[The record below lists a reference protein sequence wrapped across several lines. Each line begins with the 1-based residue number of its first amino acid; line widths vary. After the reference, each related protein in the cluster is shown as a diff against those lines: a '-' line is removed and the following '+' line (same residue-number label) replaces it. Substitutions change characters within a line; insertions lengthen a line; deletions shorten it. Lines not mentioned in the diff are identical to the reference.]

1 MLRENPFD
9 LAMRKAKAR
18 GACPVTL
25 LDDFYVGH
33 AAFDELCAGFVCKD
47 CVATDEDMGFDG
59 DPRQP
64 PTRPA
69 DEGDRE
75 IPY

>member
-18 GACPVTL
+18 GACPVAL

-33 AAFDELCAGFVCKD
+33 AAFGELCAEFVCKD
-47 CVATDEDMGFDG
+47 CVAADEDMGFDG
-59 DPRQP
+59 DPWQP

>member
-18 GACPVTL
+18 GACPVAL
-25 LDDFYVGH
+25 LDGFYVGH
-33 AAFDELCAGFVCKD
+33 AAFDELCAEFACKA
-47 CVATDEDMGFDG
+47 CVAANEGMGFDG
-59 DPRQP
+59 EPWLPPMQP
-64 PTRPA
+64 S
-69 DEGDRE
+69 DEGDWE